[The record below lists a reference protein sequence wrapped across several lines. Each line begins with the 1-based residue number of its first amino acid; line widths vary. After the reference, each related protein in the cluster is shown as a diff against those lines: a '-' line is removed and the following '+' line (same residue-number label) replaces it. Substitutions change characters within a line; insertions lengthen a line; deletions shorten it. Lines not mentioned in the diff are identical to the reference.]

1 VESAEPST
9 EHEGEPLVTRR
20 LTTPRAA
27 AVAGIVFSVLMG
39 TALVLLRLA
48 VPADPGDSADWLDD
62 SAGQVKFAIALV
74 PFAGIAF
81 LWFIG
86 VIRDRLG
93 DFEDRFFASVLFGS
107 GLLYLAM
114 TFVSTAIIGGLIAA
128 YEVNPDLTID
138 GGVYTFAREVV
149 TRVSNIFGVRMG
161 AVFMIST
168 ATIWYRSGSMP
179 RWVVLL
185 TYLLALVQLVT
196 ITLSLWLAILFPL
209 WVLIVS
215 LHFLVRS
222 SGHHAEPAAA
232 PL

>member
-1 VESAEPST
+1 MESAESPI
-9 EHEGEPLVTRR
+9 EHEHEPPVTRR

-27 AVAGIVFSVLMG
+27 AVAGIAFSVLMG

-48 VPADPGDSADWLDD
+48 VPSDPGDSADWLDD

-93 DFEDRFFASVLFGS
+93 DLEDRFFASVLFGS

-114 TFVSTAIIGGLIAA
+114 TFVSTAIVGGLIAA

-138 GGVYTFAREVV
+138 GGVYAFAREVV

-168 ATIWYRSGSMP
+168 ATIWFRSGSMP
-179 RWVVLL
+179 RWVILL

-215 LHFLVRS
+215 LHFLIRA
-222 SGHHAEPAAA
+222 SGHQPETAAA

>member
-1 VESAEPST
+1 MQIQFDFNSAKVRAESQQAL
-9 EHEGEPLVTRR
+9 GNLFDKQRIVFWYDTRR
-20 LTTPRAA
+20 EFRA
-27 AVAGIVFSVLMG
+27 
-39 TALVLLRLA
+39 
-48 VPADPGDSADWLDD
+48 
-62 SAGQVKFAIALV
+62 
-74 PFAGIAF
+74 
-81 LWFIG
+81 
-86 VIRDRLG
+86 
-93 DFEDRFFASVLFGS
+93 DFEALSLPGE
-107 GLLYLAM
+107 A
-114 TFVSTAIIGGLIAA
+114 
-128 YEVNPDLTID
+128 NPDLTMD

-168 ATIWYRSGSMP
+168 ATIWFRSGSMP
-179 RWVVLL
+179 RWVVVL
-185 TYLLALVQLVT
+185 TYLVALVQLVT

>member
-1 VESAEPST
+1 MSSA
-9 EHEGEPLVTRR
+9 TRASLR
-20 LTTPRAA
+20 TPRS
-27 AVAGIVFSVLMG
+27 AGIAGIIFSVLLG
-39 TALVLLRLA
+39 SVFLLIRLS
-48 VPADPGDSADWLDD
+48 VPESGAGGSAWLTDSGKREAMSL
-62 SAGQVKFAIALV
+62 AFNLV

-93 DFEDRFFASVLFGS
+93 DMEDRFFASVLFGS

-114 TFVSTAIIGGLIAA
+114 TFISTAIVGGLIAA

-138 GGVYTFAREVV
+138 GGVYTFTREVV
-149 TRVSNIFGVRMG
+149 TRVSNIFGVRMS

-185 TYLLALVQLVT
+185 TYLVALVQLVT

-215 LHFLVRS
+215 LHFLIRS
-222 SGHHAEPAAA
+222 TGHHAEPAAA